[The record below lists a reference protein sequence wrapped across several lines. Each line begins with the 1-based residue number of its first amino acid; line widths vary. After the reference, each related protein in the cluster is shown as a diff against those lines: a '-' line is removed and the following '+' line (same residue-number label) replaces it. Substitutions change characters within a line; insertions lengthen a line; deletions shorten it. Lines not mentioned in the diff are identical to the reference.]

1 MKRQVNI
8 TDQDKLEA
16 KNLELRSDQLT
27 EILGQVPKWI
37 IRNGT
42 IIILLVFLSL
52 LIGAS
57 LLRYPDVLQA
67 RIILT
72 TETPPA
78 EVTAKTSAQIRT
90 ILVKDKEKVY
100 TDQILVVLESAASY
114 DHVLLLSGK
123 LGSKLILDSLLN
135 ANFPDELDLGI
146 MQEPYASLLKKLQE
160 YSGFIKLDYHQ
171 RKISSVKTELK
182 KYYLYLEKLKDQERV
197 LYLDYTLTGKQYK
210 RDSLL
215 FMEGVISSVQLE
227 KSEAQK
233 LSKLYEWKETQTQL
247 ASGLIKISDLQQE
260 VLELELNQ
268 EENSRQ
274 YIQSVQEAYEKLKG
288 QISMWNQ
295 EFLIQSPF
303 DGHVSFTKIWAEN
316 QYVETGD
323 IVLTVLPVNQGAVL
337 GKIFLPATGVGKV
350 KEGFKVIIRFDN
362 YPFMEFGT
370 ISGKIS
376 SISTVPTN
384 EIYALEVKL
393 DNAQLITSYNI
404 PLNFQQNMP
413 GMAEIITNQRT
424 LLNRILDPFRSAYR
438 TQIHIRK

>member
-1 MKRQVNI
+1 
-8 TDQDKLEA
+8 
-16 KNLELRSDQLT
+16 
-27 EILGQVPKWI
+27 
-37 IRNGT
+37 
-42 IIILLVFLSL
+42 
-52 LIGAS
+52 
-57 LLRYPDVLQA
+57 
-67 RIILT
+67 
-72 TETPPA
+72 
-78 EVTAKTSAQIRT
+78 
-90 ILVKDKEKVY
+90 
-100 TDQILVVLESAASY
+100 
-114 DHVLLLSGK
+114 
-123 LGSKLILDSLLN
+123 
-135 ANFPDELDLGI
+135 
-146 MQEPYASLLKKLQE
+146 
-160 YSGFIKLDYHQ
+160 
-171 RKISSVKTELK
+171 
-182 KYYLYLEKLKDQERV
+182 
-197 LYLDYTLTGKQYK
+197 
-210 RDSLL
+210 
-215 FMEGVISSVQLE
+215 
-227 KSEAQK
+227 
-233 LSKLYEWKETQTQL
+233 
-247 ASGLIKISDLQQE
+247 
-260 VLELELNQ
+260 
-268 EENSRQ
+268 
-274 YIQSVQEAYEKLKG
+274 
-288 QISMWNQ
+288 MWNQ